1 MSTVSSGKA
10 PRPPDP
16 AGILVVNK
24 PSGPTS
30 HDVVASIRRH
40 LRVKRVGH
48 TGTLDPLAE
57 GVLVVCLGEAT
68 KLAGYLTHAEK
79 DYETTVRLGEST
91 DTHDATGQVLESRPV
106 EVTREQVEAALEGFR
121 GQITQIPPMYSAL
134 KKDGQRLYK
143 LARKGEVVE
152 RDPRIVQVHRLDL
165 TRFETPELDLSVTCG
180 KGTYV
185 RTLAHDIG
193 EVLGCGAHLK
203 SLTRTR
209 VGLFGLDEAISL
221 EDVRAVRDAE
231 AKETLLTHLV
241 PMSEAMRDHPALRLD
256 RRAIRGV
263 VQGRALKPGEVAS
276 AGGGGLRPGQL
287 TRLLDEEGQLVALGE
302 VKSHGLQPIRVFR
315 HNP

>member
-1 MSTVSSGKA
+1 
-10 PRPPDP
+10 
-16 AGILVVNK
+16 
-24 PSGPTS
+24 
-30 HDVVASIRRH
+30 
-40 LRVKRVGH
+40 
-48 TGTLDPLAE
+48 
-57 GVLVVCLGEAT
+57 
-68 KLAGYLTHAEK
+68 
-79 DYETTVRLGEST
+79 
-91 DTHDATGQVLESRPV
+91 
-106 EVTREQVEAALEGFR
+106 
-121 GQITQIPPMYSAL
+121 MYSAL